1 MNSAV
6 QHSHPPLAAW
16 LIALAALSAV
26 VAISGLFAPDQWFE
40 GLRKPTW
47 QPRNEVFAPI
57 WALVYVHLGVALALL
72 LQAPA
77 DGARQQALA
86 WFGGQLLLNAAWPVL
101 FFGLRSP
108 LLGFVDIALLWTFAL
123 GSALAAL
130 RVRPLLAWLQ
140 LPHLLWVS
148 FALVLN
154 GVILALNW

>member
-6 QHSHPPLAAW
+6 ESRHPPLAAW
-16 LIALAALSAV
+16 LCAFAAMSAV
-26 VAISGLFAPDQWFE
+26 VAIAGLFAPDVWFE

-57 WALVYVHLGVALALL
+57 WALVYVNLGAALALL
-72 LQAPA
+72 LQAPP
-77 DGARQQALA
+77 DRTRQEALG
-86 WFGGQLLLNAAWPVL
+86 WFGAQLLLNAAWPMM

-108 LLGFVDIALLWTFAL
+108 LLGFVDIALLWSCAL
-123 GSALAAL
+123 GSAIAAL